1 MTSDVDALTNLS
13 TLLKSADLLVREY
26 LDDPLRRRLL
36 AVFERMPE
44 EDRDA
49 IVGVLEREVTVRLSA
64 HGGNTRRTGVRT
76 HVNPHAQLYLRSFDQ
91 MPKDDENG
99 PQHDRMV
106 QASLRSVA
114 YMQMALAPEI
124 HEVWRTATVEAFS
137 RLDDAQRA
145 AAAAMLRESLELLE
159 RAASARPAAKAV

>member
-1 MTSDVDALTNLS
+1 MKSDVDALTNLS
-13 TLLKSADLLVREY
+13 TLLKSAHMLVREY
-26 LDDPLRRRLL
+26 LDEPQRRRLL
-36 AVFERMPE
+36 AVFERMPA

-76 HVNPHAQLYLRSFDQ
+76 HVNPHAQLYLRSFEQ
-91 MPKDDENG
+91 MPKLEET
-99 PQHDRMV
+99 QHDRMV

-159 RAASARPAAKAV
+159 RAALAANSAEAV

>member
-1 MTSDVDALTNLS
+1 MKSDVDALTHLS
-13 TLLKSADLLVREY
+13 TLLKSADVLVREY
-26 LDDPLRRRLL
+26 LDEPLWRRVL
-36 AVFERMPE
+36 AVFERMPP

-91 MPKDDENG
+91 MPKDENG

-159 RAASARPAAKAV
+159 RPAPARPAAKAV

>member
-1 MTSDVDALTNLS
+1 MKSDADALTNLS

-26 LDDPLRRRLL
+26 LDEPHRRRLL

-44 EDRDA
+44 EDRDP
-49 IVGVLEREVTVRLSA
+49 IVGVLEREVAVRLSA
-64 HGGNTRRTGVRT
+64 YGANTRRTGVRT
-76 HVNPHAQLYLRSFDQ
+76 HVNPHAQLYLRSFEQ
-91 MPKDDENG
+91 IPKLEET
-99 PQHDRMV
+99 QHDRMV

-114 YMQMALAPEI
+114 HMQIALAPEI
-124 HEVWRTATVEAFS
+124 HDVWRTATVEAFS

-159 RAASARPAAKAV
+159 RSVPVKRKKAV